1 MFQAVNPKG
10 VSVII
15 STVSAYTS
23 NAHSLSEISV
33 LLTVF
38 VLTTIGAT
46 TSWCLFGTAIARIL
60 NTRREFRMFNVTM
73 AFLLILS
80 LIPIIFN

>member
-1 MFQAVNPKG
+1 M
-10 VSVII
+10 II

-23 NAHSLSEISV
+23 DAYSLASEISV

-46 TSWCLFGTAIARIL
+46 TSWCLFGTAIARIFT
-60 NTRREFRMFNVTM
+60 TRRKLQMFNVTM